1 MKTRTPSNQLSLL
14 KPQRMSDILFQSN
27 ALTTA
32 QYEMTALQKN
42 IFYTVQ
48 SQLGVDDLPG
58 KEYIVRVRDIM
69 SVTNTK
75 NPYEDLRK
83 STETMM
89 QKIMTIAVANG
100 FIQVAPFSSVQYNT
114 KEGTI
119 AICIDSKLRP
129 YLFNLENR
137 ITIFGYNEAMN
148 VPGKYSKRLYE
159 MLSQWKSLGIMKVTI
174 PNLRLA
180 LKLGDKYPDWDNL
193 RRRVIEPAVEEIN
206 KHTDLFV
213 KFYPERENRRISL
226 LKWTIK
232 LKETHVITPTPSEL
246 EQKLISEFKLRPD
259 QANYVITHFEVVF
272 IHRKLHEIIVKNTS
286 RKIQSMGAYTA
297 KVFNVL

>member
-1 MKTRTPSNQLSLL
+1 
-14 KPQRMSDILFQSN
+14 MSEVLFQSN

-48 SQLGVDDLPG
+48 SQLGIDDPAD

-69 SVTNTK
+69 GIMNTK

-114 KEGTI
+114 EKGTI
-119 AICIDSKLRP
+119 AICIDNKLRP

-137 ITIFGYNEAMN
+137 ITIFGYTEAMN
-148 VPGKYSKRLYE
+148 IPGKYSKRLYE
-159 MLSQWKSLGIMKVTI
+159 MLSQWKSLGLMKT
-174 PNLRLA
+174 PLANLRA
-180 LKLGDKYPDWDNL
+180 VLKLEDKYPEWDNFK
-193 RRRVIEPAVEEIN
+193 RRVLVPAVEEIN
-206 KHTDLFV
+206 MHSDLFV
-213 KFYPERENRRISL
+213 KYFPEREDRRIIL
-226 LKWTIK
+226 LKWTIQT
-232 LKETHVITPTPSEL
+232 KETHVIAPTPSEL
-246 EQKLISEFKLRPD
+246 EQKLIHEFKLRPD
-259 QANYVITHFEVVF
+259 QAKFVISNFDIVF
-272 IHRKLHEIIVKNTS
+272 IHKKLHEIIIKNAS

-297 KVFNVL
+297 KVFNVM

>member
-1 MKTRTPSNQLSLL
+1 MN
-14 KPQRMSDILFQSN
+14 PQRMSEILFQSN

-32 QYEMTALQKN
+32 HYEMTALQKN

-48 SQLGVDDLPG
+48 SQLGVDDAPG
-58 KEYIVRVRDIM
+58 KEYLVRVRDIM

-83 STETMM
+83 ATENMM
-89 QKIMTIAVANG
+89 QKIMTIAVPNG

-114 KEGTI
+114 NEGTI

-148 VPGKYSKRLYE
+148 IPGKYSKRLYE
-159 MLSQWKSLGIMKVTI
+159 MLSQWKSMGLMKGTI
-174 PNLRLA
+174 ANLRAA
-180 LKLGDKYPDWDNL
+180 LKLEDKYPDWDNL
-193 RRRVIEPAVEEIN
+193 KRRVLEPAVEEVN
-206 KHTDLFV
+206 KHSDLYV
-213 KFYPERENRRISL
+213 KFYPERENRKIVL

-232 LKETHVITPTPSEL
+232 LKETHVVTPTPSEL

-259 QANYVITHFEVVF
+259 QAKYVISNFDIVF
-272 IHRKLHEIIVKNTS
+272 IHKKLHEIVIKNSS

-297 KVFNVL
+297 KVFNVM

>member
-1 MKTRTPSNQLSLL
+1 MRTPSNQLSLL
-14 KPQRMSDILFQSN
+14 TPKRMSEILFQSN

-48 SQLGVDDLPG
+48 SQLGADDLPG
-58 KEYIVRVRDIM
+58 KEYLVRVRDIM

-83 STETMM
+83 ATENMM
-89 QKIMTIAVANG
+89 QKIMTIAVPNG

-114 KEGTI
+114 NEGTI

-148 VPGKYSKRLYE
+148 IPGKYSKRLYE
-159 MLSQWKSLGIMKVTI
+159 MLSQWKSMGLMKGTI
-174 PNLRLA
+174 VNLRAA
-180 LKLGDKYPDWDNL
+180 LKLEDKYPDWDNL
-193 RRRVIEPAVEEIN
+193 KRRVLEPAVAEVN
-206 KHTDLFV
+206 KHSDLFV
-213 KFYPERENRRISL
+213 KFYPERENRRIVL

-232 LKETHVITPTPSEL
+232 QKETHIITPTPSEL

-259 QANYVITHFEVVF
+259 QAKFVIENYEIVF
-272 IHRKLHEIIVKNTS
+272 IHRKLHEIVVKNAS
-286 RKIQSMGAYTA
+286 RRIQSMGAYTA
-297 KVFNVL
+297 KVFNVI

>member
-1 MKTRTPSNQLSLL
+1 
-14 KPQRMSDILFQSN
+14 MSEILFQSN

-48 SQLGVDDLPG
+48 SQLGADDLPG
-58 KEYIVRVRDIM
+58 KEYLVRVRDIM

-83 STETMM
+83 ATENMM
-89 QKIMTIAVANG
+89 QKIMTIAVPNG

-114 KEGTI
+114 NEGTI

-148 VPGKYSKRLYE
+148 IPGKYSKRLYE
-159 MLSQWKSLGIMKVTI
+159 MLSQWKSMGLMKGTI
-174 PNLRLA
+174 VNLRAA
-180 LKLGDKYPDWDNL
+180 LKLEDKYPDWDNL
-193 RRRVIEPAVEEIN
+193 KRRVLEPAVAEVN
-206 KHTDLFV
+206 KHSDLFV
-213 KFYPERENRRISL
+213 KFYPERENRRIVL

-232 LKETHVITPTPSEL
+232 QKETHIITPTPSEL

-259 QANYVITHFEVVF
+259 QAKFVIENYEIVF
-272 IHRKLHEIIVKNTS
+272 IHRKLHEIVVKNAS
-286 RKIQSMGAYTA
+286 RRIQSMGAYTA
-297 KVFNVL
+297 KVFNVI